1 MAVNLSSLGG
11 AGWQFFDN
19 NGNPLSGGKLYSY
32 AAGTSTLAPTYTSV
46 SGATAN
52 PNPIILN
59 SAGRPPSQIWL
70 DNNATYK
77 FVLTTS
83 TDVLLW
89 TMDNIPGISSFTTTT
104 IANLPA
110 ILPAAGDV
118 VFVTDLGR
126 EGLFVCRAGTAPSD
140 PLQGVYV
147 ASNTANFY
155 WERDWDNIN
164 GYPEW
169 FGAVVN
175 SNSGGIPAAN
185 LAALQAC
192 VVLCPVTNLQTAD
205 YWISSTWK
213 IQTQYRTVR
222 GGVMS
227 DGYNTGTGTR
237 VLSLDTAANVIQV
250 GPDSAPVGGTSNYYR
265 NITVE
270 NVCAR
275 WAAALTPPASGSE
288 STAVKAWLINYV
300 LSCQFKN
307 LAAWEPI
314 IGFYLYGTVYT
325 KFDDCAVFR
334 SNSYGGLNDFFRGFW
349 AQGIPAILTGGNPS
363 LFMNRCSVNIGGAP
377 VLVSPTG
384 FYTNGNFAD
393 MFLDKFETA
402 AMHTGVLVDGTGA
415 NSGASR
421 LNLHIRDCVLDQCSQ
436 NGIYINALN
445 DMSMVT
451 IDGGYA
457 QVNDTGVTGKGIW
470 LTGSSN
476 AGSVSIGGGIQLLS
490 GTGTTNYGI
499 YISGQS
505 NVRVSSNAVV
515 EDFYNPVVIDGG
527 SAGCEVRAT
536 INNPNTGNG
545 ASAAVTIN
553 SAVDCFIAPVVD
565 GAATKFAQGV
575 FSVGT
580 ALNRAT
586 IDPTLFNSA
595 AISGGATNKVQLNSG
610 VAITAPGYYTT
621 AGVAGSSGAG
631 VFVTGITA

>member
-19 NGNPLSGGKLYSY
+19 NGNPLSGGKLYTY
-32 AAGTSTLAPTYTSV
+32 AAGTSTPAPTYTSI
-46 SGATAN
+46 SGVTAN

-59 SAGRPPSQIWL
+59 SAGRPPSQVWL
-70 DNNATYK
+70 DNNASYK

-83 TDVLLW
+83 TDILLW

-140 PLQGVYV
+140 PLQGIYV

-155 WERDWDNIN
+155 WEREWDSIN

-175 SNSGGIPAAN
+175 SNSGGVPAAN

-237 VLSLDTAANVIQV
+237 VLSVNAAADVIQV
-250 GPDSAPVGGTSNYYR
+250 GPDSAPAGGTSNYFR

-270 NVCAR
+270 NICAR
-275 WAAALTPPASGSE
+275 WGVALTPPASGSE
-288 STAVKAWLINYV
+288 STAVKAWLMNY
-300 LSCQFKN
+300 LLNCQFKN

-325 KFDDCAVFR
+325 KFDDCTVFR
-334 SNSYGGLNDFFRGFW
+334 SNTYGGLNDFFRGFW
-349 AQGIPAILTGGNPS
+349 AQGAPAILAGGNPS
-363 LFMNRCSVNIGGAP
+363 LFINRCNASIGASP
-377 VLVSPTG
+377 ALVSSIG
-384 FYTNGNFAD
+384 FFANANMSD
-393 MFLDKFETA
+393 IFIDKFEVA
-402 AMHTGVLVDGTGA
+402 AIQTGISLDGTGGDA
-415 NSGASR
+415 GATKI
-421 LNLHIRDCVLDQCSQ
+421 NIHIRDSILDQCLQ
-436 NGIYINALN
+436 NGIVISALN
-445 DMSMVT
+445 VMAMVT
-451 IDGGYA
+451 INGGYV
-457 QVNDTGVTGKGIW
+457 QVNDTGITGKGIW

-476 AGSVSIGGGIQLLS
+476 AGSVSIGGGIQIIS

-499 YISGQS
+499 YISAQS
-505 NVRVSSNAVV
+505 NVRVDSTVII

-527 SAGCEVRAT
+527 SSGCDIRAT

-545 ASAAVTIN
+545 ASAAVNIN

-565 GAATKFAQGV
+565 GATTKFGQGV

-580 ALNRAT
+580 ALDRTA
-586 IDPTLFNSA
+586 IDPTMFNSA
-595 AISGGATNKVQLNSG
+595 SISGGAANKVVVNSS

-631 VFVTGITA
+631 IFVTGITA